1 MKEREVPV
9 SFQPM
14 GRTVH
19 VLPGTRLLEA
29 AAEAG
34 AVLEQPCGGRG
45 QCGKCRVVAGGGL
58 GPPTSSEQEALSPD
72 ELAAGWR
79 LGCQAEI
86 TGPATVEV
94 PATSRLAARPQI
106 LVDGERPAQPTL
118 DPAVCKQY
126 VELPPPGR
134 ADDRPD
140 VERLQAALGRFEI
153 DLELLRELPARL
165 RAAGFRGT
173 AVLGDGRLL
182 DFEPGDTTAECYA
195 CAVDVG
201 TTTLCAS
208 LVDLRTGEEAAIT
221 SRVNPQTR
229 LGDDVMSRIAH
240 ARRGPHALDEL
251 HRLVVEA
258 IDGMIGELAA
268 EAAVPRERIYELTF
282 SGNTTMQQLLLRV
295 DPASLGEVPFVPA
308 AGPQMV
314 CCKAAELGLRAHPRA
329 AARAMPVIGGFIGG
343 DTTSGI
349 LMTGMAD
356 RQGPVLLVDI
366 GTNGEIVLA
375 AEGKLLAASTAAGP
389 AFEGARISC
398 GMRGSSGAIEKVVVD
413 GRLRI
418 HVIDGVAP
426 VGLCGS
432 GLIDAAAE
440 LLRHRLLA
448 ADGRLRTPDE
458 LPDDVPADLR
468 RRVTVHDGQVAFL
481 LAEPAET
488 GHGRPLALKQQD
500 LREFQ
505 LATGAI
511 RAGVGILLGRAGLR
525 PEDLGEVLIAGGFG
539 NFIRR
544 SNAQRV
550 GLLPGRIER
559 SKIRYQGN
567 TSLAGARLVALSRT
581 ARQLAEDLAAR
592 TRRVDLST
600 HPGFSTAFAESMIF
614 PDEAGGRQGAGES
627 GGRGVVE

>member
-9 SFQPM
+9 TFQPM

-34 AVLEQPCGGRG
+34 AVLEQPCGGTG
-45 QCGKCRVVAGGGL
+45 QCGKCRVIARGGL
-58 GPPTSSEQEALSPD
+58 GPPTASEQDVLSPD

-86 TGPATVEV
+86 AGPATVEV

-106 LVDGERPAQPTL
+106 LVDGERAAQPTL
-118 DPAVCKQY
+118 DPAVRKQY
-126 VELPPPGR
+126 VELPPPERG
-134 ADDRPD
+134 DDRPD
-140 VERLQAALGRFEI
+140 IERLQAALGRFELE
-153 DLELLRELPARL
+153 LELLRELPARL

-173 AVLGDGRLL
+173 AVLSDGRLI
-182 DFEPGDTTAECYA
+182 DFEQGDTTAGCYA

-208 LVDLRTGEEAAIT
+208 LVDLQTGEEVGIT

-229 LGDDVMSRIAH
+229 LGDDVMSRITH
-240 ARRGPHALDEL
+240 ARRGPDELDEL
-251 HRLVVEA
+251 HRLVAEA

-268 EAAVPRERIYELTF
+268 EGAIPRERIYELTF

-295 DPASLGEVPFVPA
+295 DPSSLGEVPFVPA
-308 AGPQMV
+308 AGPQTV

-329 AARAMPVIGGFIGG
+329 TARAMPVIGGFIGG

-349 LMTGMAD
+349 LVTGMAD
-356 RQGPVLLVDI
+356 RQAPVLLVDI

-418 HVIDGVAP
+418 NVIDGVAP

-432 GLIDAAAE
+432 GLIDTAAE
-440 LLRHRLLA
+440 LLRHKLLA
-448 ADGRLRTPDE
+448 PDGRLRTPDE

-500 LREFQ
+500 FREFQ

-525 PEDLGEVLIAGGFG
+525 PEDLSEVLIAGGFG

-550 GLLPGRIER
+550 GLLPGQIER

-567 TSLAGARLVALSRT
+567 TSLAGARLVALSQT
-581 ARQLAEDLAAR
+581 ARRLAEDLA
-592 TRRVDLST
+592 TRAERIDLST
-600 HPGFSTAFAESMIF
+600 HPGFSTAFAEAMIF
-614 PDEAGGRQGAGES
+614 PDEAGSRQGAGES